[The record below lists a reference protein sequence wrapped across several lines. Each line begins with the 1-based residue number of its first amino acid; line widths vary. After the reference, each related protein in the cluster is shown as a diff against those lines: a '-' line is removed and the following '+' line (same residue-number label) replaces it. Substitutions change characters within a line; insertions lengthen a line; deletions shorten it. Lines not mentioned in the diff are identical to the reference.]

1 MSTVLDVRGLPPC
14 EPFERTLAALDELAA
29 GEVLD
34 VLIHRE
40 PFPLY
45 DLLRERGFT
54 WQIASESGETG
65 AAQFR
70 ISITRR

>member
-1 MSTVLDVRGLPPC
+1 MSLLLDVRGLPPC
-14 EPFERTLAALDELAA
+14 EPFERTLSRLDELAA
-29 GEVLD
+29 GEVLE

-54 WQIASESGETG
+54 WQVSPETDADG
-65 AAQFR
+65 RAYFR
-70 ISITRR
+70 IGITQS

>member
-1 MSTVLDVRGLPPC
+1 MSTLLDVRGLPPC
-14 EPFERTLAALDELAA
+14 EPFERTLAALDELAT
-29 GEVLD
+29 GEVLE

-54 WQIASESGETG
+54 WQVVPETG
-65 AAQFR
+65 ADGGAQLR
-70 ISITRR
+70 ICISRS